1 MSKNEQSNGR
11 PKKAIRMTKK
21 RTEALPTG
29 SKPTAKPPR
38 PGKDREISAAELE
51 LYKKR
56 FGQLY

>member
-1 MSKNEQSNGR
+1 
-11 PKKAIRMTKK
+11 MTKK

-29 SKPTAKPPR
+29 SKPTAKTPR